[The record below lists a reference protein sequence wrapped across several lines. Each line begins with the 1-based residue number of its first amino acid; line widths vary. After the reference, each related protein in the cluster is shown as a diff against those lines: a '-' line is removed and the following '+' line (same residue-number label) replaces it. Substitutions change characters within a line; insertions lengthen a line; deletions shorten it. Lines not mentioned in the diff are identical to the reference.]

1 MRIPGFPWRRCRR
14 GVGLA
19 AACALLLAGGAGC
32 RKDGSGAAGG
42 APAGVTPPP
51 GPTAVPTGG
60 RSRYVRGPEKK
71 RVIIFVNGVFGDSV
85 STWRNADSGAYWPDL
100 LAGDPAFA
108 DSDIYVYDF
117 ESPKLGSAQEILE
130 LAGRLK
136 NYLDAQD
143 VIRKHDEIAFVC
155 HSMGGLV
162 VRAYLLD
169 ARIPAEKLAFLFF
182 LGTPTAGANVA
193 EIAMHLSANPQLD
206 NMQPLGPD
214 TYVKTLRE
222 RWLRASDDPTL
233 DYPRRVSSYCV
244 YEGLSTYGFK
254 IVPEVSATYLCNRA
268 TTAIQANH
276 LDIVK
281 PKDRD
286 DEIYV
291 ALLAAYKNQLGAGAP
306 EVRMAVAEVRPGILA
321 SGNALR
327 VADLS
332 TAKIALRQAR
342 PTTEAIGAPCG
353 QVKEGELTVSA
364 DLAPGETVSEVHPE
378 VVEAANL
385 SSSSAVVVRF
395 DGRTAVV
402 GYRLEGACPDGG
414 RAQVAVNFVT
424 SHRRSFPPGA
434 LEYVRPG
441 LLRAPTGV
449 SHVPAGAAERI
460 PVGVAGRAAAVVA
473 RSPTPGLAHRVRG
486 GAVLVQTPGP

>member
-1 MRIPGFPWRRCRR
+1 
-14 GVGLA
+14 V
-19 AACALLLAGGAGC
+19 AACVLVLATGAGC
-32 RKDGSGAAGG
+32 GKDESKSAGG
-42 APAGVTPPP
+42 APVTAAAP
-51 GPTAVPTGG
+51 PTAVPAGG
-60 RSRYVRGPEKK
+60 RSRYVRGPGKD

-85 STWRNADSGAYWPDL
+85 STWTNAETGAYWPDL
-100 LAGDPAFA
+100 LAGDAEFA
-108 DSDIYVYDF
+108 ESDIYVYDF

-136 NYLDAQD
+136 NYLDAGNVVRD
-143 VIRKHDEIAFVC
+143 HAEIVFVC

-169 ARIPAEKLAFLFF
+169 ARIPPGQLAFLFF

-222 RWLRASDDPTL
+222 RWLRASDDPAL
-233 DYPRRVSSYCV
+233 DYPRKVSSYCA
-244 YEGLSTYGFK
+244 YEIRPTYGFK

-268 TTAIQANH
+268 TTAIEANH

-291 ALLAAYKNQLGAGAP
+291 ALLAAYKNQLGPAAR
-306 EVRMAVAEVRPGILA
+306 EVRTAVAEARPGILA
-321 SGNALR
+321 GGTAFR

-332 TAKIALRQAR
+332 TAKIALRQAQ
-342 PTTEAIGAPCG
+342 PTPEAIEAPCG
-353 QVKEGELTVSA
+353 QAREGELTVAA

-378 VVEAANL
+378 VVEASNL
-385 SSSSAVVVRF
+385 ISSSAVVVRF

-402 GYRLEGACPDGG
+402 GYRLEGACPAGG
-414 RAQVAVNFVT
+414 RGRVAVNFVT
-424 SHRRSFPPGA
+424 SHRRSFPPA
-434 LEYVRPG
+434 AREWVRPG
-441 LLRAPTGV
+441 MLRVPPGAVERAPVGITGR
-449 SHVPAGAAERI
+449 AGALVE
-460 PVGVAGRAAAVVA
+460 P
-473 RSPTPGLAHRVRG
+473 SPTPSGIRGRPPGSAIRVR
-486 GAVLVQTPGP
+486 TPAP